1 MVSEI
6 ARIQF
11 LDYDIVC
18 SVLKDTAVN
27 NENQVTIDFEHKDG
41 ALLNE
46 HCRFYDK
53 RIGQSV
59 TLSGRQIVKHMMS
72 NINECVTGEYRH
84 DGASIVYGDTDSCY
98 FTAWPMVKDEVQ
110 DGTMKW
116 NKEIAIELY
125 DNIAEQANQSFPA
138 FMERAFHCPRKNGE
152 IIKAGRELVADRTL
166 FITKKRYAVNIYDKE
181 GKRLDKN
188 GSTGEIKAM
197 GLDLKR
203 ADTPKYI
210 QEFLLNVLTMV
221 LAGTGREEV
230 VETIKTFKTALSNQP
245 SWSKGSPKSVN
256 NLTMYGDKEANS
268 KTGKANM
275 PGHVRAALNWN
286 FLRRMNGDNYSQKIV
301 DGMKIVICKLKSN
314 PMGFTSVAYPTD
326 ELRLPTWFCELPF
339 DDMLM
344 ETTLVDD
351 KIQNLLGVLD
361 WDLIGDTNTNTTF
374 GDLFSFS

>member
-1 MVSEI
+1 
-6 ARIQF
+6 
-11 LDYDIVC
+11 
-18 SVLKDTAVN
+18 
-27 NENQVTIDFEHKDG
+27 
-41 ALLNE
+41 
-46 HCRFYDK
+46 
-53 RIGQSV
+53 
-59 TLSGRQIVKHMMS
+59 
-72 NINECVTGEYRH
+72 
-84 DGASIVYGDTDSCY
+84 
-98 FTAWPMVKDEVQ
+98 
-110 DGTMKW
+110 
-116 NKEIAIELY
+116 
-125 DNIAEQANQSFPA
+125 
-138 FMERAFHCPRKNGE
+138 
-152 IIKAGRELVADRTL
+152 
-166 FITKKRYAVNIYDKE
+166 
-181 GKRLDKN
+181 
-188 GSTGEIKAM
+188 
-197 GLDLKR
+197 
-203 ADTPKYI
+203 
-210 QEFLLNVLTMV
+210 MV

-286 FLRRMNGDNYSQKIV
+286 FLRRLNGDNYSQKIV

-326 ELRLPTWFCELPF
+326 ELRLPKWFCELPF